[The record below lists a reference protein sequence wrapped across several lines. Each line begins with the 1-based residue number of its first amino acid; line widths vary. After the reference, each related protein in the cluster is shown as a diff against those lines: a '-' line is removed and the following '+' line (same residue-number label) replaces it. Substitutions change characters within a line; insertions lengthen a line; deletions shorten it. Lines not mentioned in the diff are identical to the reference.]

1 MLVGLAPPQDGLE
14 VGRRGRQDDLVALDK
29 VLLVTGERDV
39 VEVVLETHLL
49 QQKPVLIWTT

>member
-29 VLLVTGERDV
+29 VLLVTGKRDV
-39 VEVVLETHLL
+39 VEVILETHLL
-49 QQKPVLIWTT
+49 QKKTLN